1 MRLSCPNCAAIYE
14 LSEDR
19 LTPGGSHVQ
28 CSDCHTR
35 WFARPPALAA
45 PSPAPAP
52 LQAVERPSEDEIIAR
67 LETRA
72 ATRGTAAPAPAASS
86 FSEPI
91 AFPGPT
97 RPRPAEQPAAEPQ
110 TAHPPSA
117 AAAAAPAP
125 ATPAPPTQAPPPAA
139 AAPTPLRPRSD
150 RPAPAAPRPNAPAP
164 GRPQPGARG
173 QGRLGFA
180 LALALALL
188 GLGLYLGAEGLAAQA
203 PAAAPA
209 LQSYAAGI
217 DAARD
222 WIEAALGPLRP
233 QAAPDA

>member
-28 CSDCHTR
+28 CSECHTR

-45 PSPAPAP
+45 PSPSPAP

-72 ATRGTAAPAPAASS
+72 AARGTAAPAPAASS

-91 AFPGPT
+91 AFPGPM
-97 RPRPAEQPAAEPQ
+97 RPRPADPPAAEPQ
-110 TAHPPSA
+110 TARPTSA
-117 AAAAAPAP
+117 AAPVAPAP
-125 ATPAPPTQAPPPAA
+125 ATQAPPTPA

-150 RPAPAAPRPNAPAP
+150 RPAPTAPRPNVPEP
-164 GRPQPGARG
+164 GRPRPDARG

-188 GLGLYLGAEGLAAQA
+188 GLGLYLGSEGLAAQA

>member
-45 PSPAPAP
+45 PSPAP

-67 LETRA
+67 LETRSA
-72 ATRGTAAPAPAASS
+72 ARGTAAPAPAASS

-97 RPRPAEQPAAEPQ
+97 RPRPAEPPTAEPQ
-110 TAHPPSA
+110 TARPPSA
-117 AAAAAPAP
+117 AAPVAPAP
-125 ATPAPPTQAPPPAA
+125 ATPAPPTQAPPTPA

-150 RPAPAAPRPNAPAP
+150 RPAPRPNAPEP

-188 GLGLYLGAEGLAAQA
+188 GLGLYLGSEGLAAQA

-209 LQSYAAGI
+209 LRSYAAGI